1 MKTEAVRAGASERKN
16 SNFSGIFN
24 MPVKILLIVAI
35 VIQTI
40 ATLFAIRLIRTTK
53 YNSIWIRFTIGFTL
67 LSVERVVQF
76 LRANGVRRC
85 LMRCSS
91 GWDWSF
97 RSVCRSA

>member
-1 MKTEAVRAGASERKN
+1 ML
-16 SNFSGIFN
+16 I
-24 MPVKILLIVAI
+24 KILLIVAI

-53 YNSIWIRFTIGFTL
+53 YNSIWILFTIGFTL
-67 LSVERVVQF
+67 LSVERSCNSCVPT
-76 LRANGVRRC
+76 VRRC